1 MKTPDTKAAM
11 RIARMTTEEQQSL
24 EAFEKSVLATVGNHT
39 EWVTEKPTVKSMAE
53 AIRNT
58 EFGKVKGT
66 PGEDGRYVIISY
78 QPKLAAETTTMPHL
92 RTPPLRNNAQLPGG
106 AHYKRLIQAVV
117 QSRSPADSDE
127 CGQFIDPGDV
137 FVVGDSGKHGNFAAL
152 MSPFVSDDGTYL
164 AKVSKT
170 LYVHYNEEDTSAL
183 HCVWH

>member
-1 MKTPDTKAAM
+1 
-11 RIARMTTEEQQSL
+11 MTEEEQQSL

-39 EWVTEKPTVKSMAE
+39 EWLTEKATVKSMAE
-53 AIRNT
+53 DIRNT
-58 EFGKVKGT
+58 AFGKVKGS

-127 CGQFIDPGDV
+127 CGEHIDPGDV

-152 MSPFVSDDGTYL
+152 MTPFVSDDGTYL
-164 AKVSKT
+164 TKVSKT
-170 LYVHYNEEDTSAL
+170 FYVHYNEEDTSTFIFCFCAKFNL
-183 HCVWH
+183 EPRNA